1 MGPPTFATSACS
13 CSKCALS
20 DDRCALRIAAR
31 AAVAKIA
38 GRMQRLETIGWWFHD
53 LAPSSLPRPQRLVT
67 KWSESDRALVLSYL
81 RSGTPLVDYPEP
93 SYCRFECGEEAMGSR
108 DLTDGAFVWPEGLA
122 HYVERHDVKLPE
134 HFLQHVR
141 ERQGVIA
148 PFRAPKP
155 RFGLYD
161 RSAWER
167 WGREQGASIDLGAF
181 VVPDQDSRERIEQE
195 LGNVIYD
202 EIVLCCADT
211 REVVLAVGGSVLEVR
226 QLRAGGAAPRRLAGW
241 DDWPAFLA
249 AHKRAAPAL
258 PEKKGGGMTMDAFLA
273 SMRKKHGLDDDPK

>member
-1 MGPPTFATSACS
+1 
-13 CSKCALS
+13 
-20 DDRCALRIAAR
+20 
-31 AAVAKIA
+31 
-38 GRMQRLETIGWWFHD
+38 
-53 LAPSSLPRPQRLVT
+53 
-67 KWSESDRALVLSYL
+67 
-81 RSGTPLVDYPEP
+81 
-93 SYCRFECGEEAMGSR
+93 MGSR
-108 DLTDGAFVWPEGLA
+108 DLTDGTFVWPEGLA
-122 HYVERHDVKLPE
+122 HYVERHDVKLPD

-167 WGREQGASIDLGAF
+167 WGREQGASIELGAF
-181 VVPDQDSRERIEQE
+181 VVPDQDARERIEQE
-195 LGNVIYD
+195 LGNAIYD

-211 REVVLAVGGSVLEVR
+211 REVVLAISGGALEVR

-249 AHKRAAPAL
+249 ASKRAAPAL

-273 SMRKKHGLDDDPK
+273 SMRKKHGLDDDAK